1 MTLTGL
7 LGELHKMAKRTD
19 LEKRVLIGRKLAL
32 ARERR
37 GLLQHEV
44 ALELFGV
51 EQKNRISEME
61 HGKTL
66 PDAELLQVM
75 CSMYRVSVDWVLGFT
90 INPELNETESV
101 AGILFNSV
109 GDLLSE
115 NINAI
120 TAQISLLCARHITSF
135 PKALELQLLEQ
146 SKTVAKQFLQLDR
159 EQQEKLQP
167 VMMDLIKTIQECE
180 KDRAVQF
187 NHIAKGLED
196 ITDRDEGEIQEKI
209 LQDLKSQRKTRFTQT
224 SLVEEIKEEAQFD
237 FFTGD
242 ALGG

>member
-1 MTLTGL
+1 MLSRLKTVVYGFHVYLSVKSNWSHRKKFTLTGL

-19 LEKRVLIGRKLAL
+19 LEKRVLIGRKLAM

-120 TAQISLLCARHITSF
+120 TAQISLMCARHITSF
-135 PKALELQLLEQ
+135 PKTLELQLLEQ
-146 SKTVAKQFLQLDR
+146 SKAVAKQFLQLDR
-159 EQQEKLQP
+159 EQPEKLQP
-167 VMMDLIKTIQECE
+167 VIMDLIKTIQECE
-180 KDRAVQF
+180 KDRAVQLK
-187 NHIAKGLED
+187 AYSKGAGRYNR
-196 ITDRDEGEIQEKI
+196 T
-209 LQDLKSQRKTRFTQT
+209 
-224 SLVEEIKEEAQFD
+224 
-237 FFTGD
+237 
-242 ALGG
+242 

>member
-1 MTLTGL
+1 MTGL

-101 AGILFNSV
+101 AGLLFNGI
-109 GDLLSE
+109 GDLLAE
-115 NINAI
+115 NLNAV
-120 TAQISLLCARHITSF
+120 TSQISLLCARHIASF
-135 PKALELQLLEQ
+135 PPALQIQLLEQ
-146 SKTVAKQFLQLDR
+146 AKALAKKFITLDR

-167 VMMDLIKTIQECE
+167 EMIELIKTVQECE

-187 NHIAKGLED
+187 TNLAKGLED
-196 ITDRDEGEIQEKI
+196 ITDRDEDEIQEKI
-209 LQDLKSQRKTRFTQT
+209 LQDLKSQRKTRFVQT
-224 SLVEEIKEEAQFD
+224 SLMTEEKEEAQLD
-237 FFTGD
+237 FLSGD
-242 ALGG
+242 VLGG

>member
-1 MTLTGL
+1 
-7 LGELHKMAKRTD
+7 MAKRTD

-75 CSMYRVSVDWVLGFT
+75 CSMYRVSADWVLGFT

-115 NINAI
+115 NLNAV
-120 TAQISLLCARHITSF
+120 TAQISLLCAKHITSF

-146 SKTVAKQFLQLDR
+146 SKAVAKQFLQLDR
-159 EQQEKLQP
+159 EQPEKLQP

-196 ITDRDEGEIQEKI
+196 ITDRDEDEIQEKI
-209 LQDLKSQRKTRFTQT
+209 LQDLKSQRKTRFVQT
-224 SLVEEIKEEAQFD
+224 SLMTEEKEEAQFD

-242 ALGG
+242 VLGG

>member
-1 MTLTGL
+1 
-7 LGELHKMAKRTD
+7 MAKRTD

-101 AGILFNSV
+101 SGILFNSV

-115 NINAI
+115 NLNAV
-120 TAQISLLCARHITSF
+120 TAQISLLCAKHIASF
-135 PKALELQLLEQ
+135 PKALEIQLLEQ
-146 SKTVAKQFLQLDR
+146 SKAVAKQFLQLDR
-159 EQQEKLQP
+159 EQPEKLQP

-196 ITDRDEGEIQEKI
+196 ITERDEGEIQEKI

>member
-1 MTLTGL
+1 
-7 LGELHKMAKRTD
+7 MAKRTD
-19 LEKRVLIGRKLAL
+19 LEKRVLIGRKLAM

-196 ITDRDEGEIQEKI
+196 ITERDEGEIQEKI

-242 ALGG
+242 VLGG

>member
-1 MTLTGL
+1 
-7 LGELHKMAKRTD
+7 MAKRTD
-19 LEKRVLIGRKLAL
+19 LEKRVLIGRKLAM

-135 PKALELQLLEQ
+135 PKALEIQLLEQ

-196 ITDRDEGEIQEKI
+196 ITERDEGEIQEKI

-242 ALGG
+242 VLGG

>member
-1 MTLTGL
+1 MTGL

-19 LEKRVLIGRKLAL
+19 LEKRVLIGRKLAM

-135 PKALELQLLEQ
+135 PKALEIQLLEQ

-196 ITDRDEGEIQEKI
+196 ITERDEGEIQEKI

-242 ALGG
+242 VLGG

>member
-1 MTLTGL
+1 MTGL

-19 LEKRVLIGRKLAL
+19 LEKRVLIGRKLAM

-109 GDLLSE
+109 GDLLSY
-115 NINAI
+115 NLNAI
-120 TAQISLLCARHITSF
+120 TAQISLLCAKHIASF
-135 PKALELQLLEQ
+135 PKALEIQLLEQ

-159 EQQEKLQP
+159 EQPEKLQP

-196 ITDRDEGEIQEKI
+196 ITERDEGEIQEKI